1 MSATTSL
8 AELRRIKEAL
18 QHFKGGQVADAV
30 LRPDARLL
38 KVSLED
44 GSLVLISAGID
55 AKGRPRLDIDV
66 VRGVEEPS
74 RRQLE
79 VHFD

>member
-1 MSATTSL
+1 MSATTSV

-18 QHFKGGQVADAV
+18 QHFKGGHVADAT

-38 KVSLED
+38 KISLED